1 VWAYQELIMDP
12 LSITSACVALATTI
26 GKVSIQANDFIRHVR
41 EARRDIDAVSRE
53 MGSIKTVLEVIADD
67 DANPEVV
74 FPPYLQNQ
82 ISSIVTNCGLV
93 VGQIQKSLDTY
104 TGESLRNGLKWA
116 LRGREEMDQLRLSLE
131 AHKSAL
137 EIALDLVTM
146 CLPDSCS

>member
-1 VWAYQELIMDP
+1 MDP

-67 DANPEVV
+67 DANPDVV
-74 FPPYLQNQ
+74 FPPYLQQQ

-104 TGESLRNGLKWA
+104 TTGLGKGIKWA
-116 LRGREEMDQLRLSLE
+116 LRGKEEMDQLRLSLE

-146 CLPDSCS
+146 CVTVGRS